1 MPTAA
6 RLSCA
11 PASRRGTAGLSLVEL
26 MISIAIGLIIL
37 AAMVTIFAN
46 TSSARN
52 EIERS
57 NRQIENGRYAVEL
70 LSNDL
75 RLAGF
80 YGELDVGTMAAPGA
94 LTDPCSLTVADW
106 QSSIRL
112 HLQGYNNGTGA
123 PTCVPATKSSTDIL
137 VVRRARA
144 CTAGVSG
151 CPDVAPDSPYLQ
163 VSLCESEPLPYAP
176 PPTPPPYYV
185 LGLDGTAAYPLR
197 IRNCATPAGK
207 RQYMVNIYFVSA
219 NNGAGQNIPTLK
231 RMELTGSDFTETPL
245 VEGIEFFKI
254 AYGIDN
260 DGDGAPDAYTPDPAN
275 YTYGGCTSCTPV
287 NNWLNVVTAQL
298 YILARN
304 IDPSP
309 GHTDTKTYTL
319 GTDAAGNPF
328 VVGPFSDAYRRHV
341 FTSLVRIVN
350 PAGRRD
356 TP

>member
-1 MPTAA
+1 MRYAMSKPMPTAA

-11 PASRRGTAGLSLVEL
+11 PASRRGMAGLSLIEL
-26 MISIAIGLIIL
+26 MISIAIGLMIL

-46 TSSARN
+46 TSSSRN

-57 NRQIENGRYAVEL
+57 SRQIENGRYAVEL

-94 LTDPCSLTVADW
+94 LTDPCSTAIADW
-106 QSSIRL
+106 QSAIPL

-123 PTCVPATKSSTDIL
+123 PACVPAIKSNTDIL

-151 CPDVAPDSPYLQ
+151 CPVEKKGSPYLQ
-163 VSLCESEPLPYAP
+163 VSLCDSESPTTPYVLDVLVHEDPAAVI
-176 PPTPPPYYV
+176 PPY
-185 LGLDGTAAYPLR
+185 TLR
-197 IRNCATPAGK
+197 IRNCTTPAAK

-219 NNGAGQNIPTLK
+219 YNGAGDTGDKIPTLK
-231 RMELTGSDFTETPL
+231 RMELTGSGFTETPL

-260 DGDGAPDAYTPDPAN
+260 DGDGVPDAYTADPAN
-275 YTYGGCTSCTPV
+275 YT
-287 NNWLNVVTAQL
+287 NWRNVVTAQL

-319 GTDAAGNPF
+319 GNDAAGNPF